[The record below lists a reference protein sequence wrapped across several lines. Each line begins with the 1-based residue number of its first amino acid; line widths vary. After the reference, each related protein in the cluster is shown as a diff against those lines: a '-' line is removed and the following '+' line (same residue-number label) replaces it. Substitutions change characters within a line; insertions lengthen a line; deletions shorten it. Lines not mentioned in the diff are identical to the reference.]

1 MKKHWKLFTIITDKR
16 TNLSYIYFAVDDKLS
31 YSYTIDGSIQLPETF
46 KVTLYVEPIL
56 KQLKALGYTVKGERF
71 LSQRTGNMETNLYM
85 IQ

>member
-1 MKKHWKLFTIITDKR
+1 MNKHWKPFTIITDKR
-16 TNLSYIYFAVDDKLS
+16 TNLHYIYFAVDDKLS
-31 YSYTIDGSIQLPETF
+31 YRFTKDSSIQLPEGF
-46 KVTLYVEPIL
+46 KITLYVEPIL

>member
-1 MKKHWKLFTIITDKR
+1 MNKHWKPFTIIIDKR
-16 TNLSYIYFAVDDKLS
+16 TNLSYIYFAVDDKLFPDS
-31 YSYTIDGSIQLPETF
+31 IDGSIQLPETF
-46 KVTLYVEPIL
+46 KITLSVEPIL